1 MTLPGVRDVLGR
13 LHRVQQAERLRDDA
27 KRALSSEFWLPAWN
41 ELPFR
46 DGNAAA
52 HEGAD
57 PVRHRVTN
65 S

>member
-1 MTLPGVRDVLGR
+1 
-13 LHRVQQAERLRDDA
+13 
-27 KRALSSEFWLPAWN
+27 
-41 ELPFR
+41 LPFR

-52 HEGAD
+52 HEGDD